1 MELPDSIDWPE
12 RTRQWW
18 AAWVESPHTQ
28 AWTPLQWEYLM
39 DTALL
44 HATVWA
50 GDVAKAAELRTRVE
64 RMGGIPLKGAPAA
77 PVAAAAATE
86 PVKAVTPLDELA
98 QRRSDRS
105 AGA

>member
-1 MELPDSIDWPE
+1 MDLPESIDWPE
-12 RTRQWW
+12 RTREWW
-18 AAWVESPHTQ
+18 SAWVESPHTKD
-28 AWTPLQWEYLM
+28 WTPLQWEYLL

-44 HATVWA
+44 HATVWGS

-77 PVAAAAATE
+77 AQPAQVATTK
-86 PVKAVTPLDELA
+86 VVTPLDELA
-98 QRRSDRS
+98 ERRAGRS

>member
-28 AWTPLQWEYLM
+28 AWTPLQWEYLL

-44 HATVWA
+44 HATVWGS

-64 RMGGIPLKGAPAA
+64 RMGGIPLKGAPTVSPTA
-77 PVAAAAATE
+77 PA
-86 PVKAVTPLDELA
+86 VKVVTPLDELA